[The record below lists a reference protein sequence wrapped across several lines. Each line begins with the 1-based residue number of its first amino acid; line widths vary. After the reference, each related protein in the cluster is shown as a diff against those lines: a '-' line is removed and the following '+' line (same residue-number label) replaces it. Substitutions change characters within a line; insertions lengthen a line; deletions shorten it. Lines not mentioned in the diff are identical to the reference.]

1 MNPPT
6 DIEDAMRVLII
17 GGGVGGLTAA
27 LSLHA
32 AGIGCAVAESAA
44 ELRPLGVGI
53 NLQPHAV
60 RELTELG
67 LGDELA
73 RLGVPTSS
81 MRFTDRFGGTILSM
95 PRGRAA
101 GYDWPQYS
109 VHRGELQML
118 LLSAVRERLGAGAV
132 RTGLRLEDFEQDP
145 GRAAERNPGQGSGR
159 GFEQGF
165 EQGSGRD
172 SGRSEAGVGG
182 VTAWLRDVRT
192 GERLT
197 ERADVLV
204 GADGIHS
211 TVRARLH
218 PGDGP
223 LLWNGIRMWRGTAE
237 AEPFLDGTTMVVA
250 GSNLSAKFVA
260 YPVSARPRGRALI
273 NWVAE
278 VVTAGPGPVP
288 AADWSRPGRLR
299 DVLPHFDGWRLPYLD
314 VPALVSASE
323 RILEYPM
330 VDKDPLPEW
339 GTGRVTLLGDAA
351 HPMYP
356 VGANGGSQAVLDA
369 RVLAR
374 ELAGAA
380 DPAAGLAAYEKE
392 RRTATTGLVLAH
404 RELPMERTIALVAE
418 RAPGGFDDIADVL
431 TPRELADMAA
441 AQQRI
446 TDVDVSALNARPSWS
461 VRRSAG

>member
-1 MNPPT
+1 
-6 DIEDAMRVLII
+6 MRVLII
-17 GGGVGGLTAA
+17 GGGIGGLTTA

-32 AGIGCAVAESAA
+32 AGIDCVIAESAV

-67 LGDELA
+67 VGDELA
-73 RLGVPTSS
+73 EIGVPTGS
-81 MRFTDRFGGTILSM
+81 MNFTDRFGGTILSL
-95 PRGRAA
+95 PRGRFA
-101 GYDWPQYS
+101 GYNWPQYS

-132 RTGLRLEDFEQDP
+132 RTGLRLEDFEQY
-145 GRAAERNPGQGSGR
+145 ETGSAGP
-159 GFEQGF
+159 
-165 EQGSGRD
+165 
-172 SGRSEAGVGG
+172 AGVTG
-182 VTAWLRDVRT
+182 VTVSLRDVRT
-192 GERLT
+192 GEHLKET
-197 ERADVLV
+197 ADVLV

-211 TVRARLH
+211 AVRARLH

-223 LLWNGIRMWRGTAE
+223 LMWNGIRMWRGTAE
-237 AEPFLDGTTMVVA
+237 GDPFLDGTTMIVA
-250 GSNLSAKFVA
+250 GSNLSAKFVV
-260 YPVSARPRGRALI
+260 YPISRARARGRVLI

-278 VVTAGPGPVP
+278 VMTAEPGTVP
-288 AADWSRPGRLR
+288 AADWSRPGRLE

-314 VPALVSASE
+314 VPALISGSE

-330 VDKDPLPEW
+330 VDKDPLPWW
-339 GTGRVTLLGDAA
+339 GAGRVTLLGDAA

-374 ELAGAA
+374 ELAGAT

-404 RELPMERTIALVAE
+404 RELPMEKTIALVTE

-431 TPRELADMAA
+431 TPKELAEMAA

-446 TDVDVSALNARPSWS
+446 TDVDVSALNARSSWN
-461 VRRSAG
+461 VRLTGGPGR